1 MADNGEAVPSRRL
14 LTRSTSYIPYGEIF
28 VEESSAGWQSP
39 FYFNSKELDEETGLY
54 YYGARYLDPTGAMW
68 LSVDPVF
75 HAGTSPYAYCLG
87 NPVVMVDPDGR
98 DEWTVDQEGVIS
110 KIGENTDVDIFYGL
124 DSEGNRVSEISFSYR
139 TIESINEDF
148 KSYKDGD
155 FSLSYIN
162 VNNSD
167 SAKDLFEFLS
177 QPSSFDAEDNTGKEW
192 SLLIMDGENILSSS
206 HEPSCERAGYEIL
219 KNKTGE
225 CVLFEHYHC
234 HPNNNP
240 FPSGT
245 ADGNGDIPF
254 MKLLKKW
261 GIASD
266 VTLFSIYLPKEKRY
280 REYYENSTYEMPELE
295 IVAPRIYK

>member
-1 MADNGEAVPSRRL
+1 M
-14 LTRSTSYIPYGEIF
+14 
-28 VEESSAGWQSP
+28 
-39 FYFNSKELDEETGLY
+39 
-54 YYGARYLDPTGAMW
+54 
-68 LSVDPVF
+68 SV
-75 HAGTSPYAYCLG
+75 T
-87 NPVVMVDPDGR
+87 
-98 DEWTVDQEGVIS
+98 
-110 KIGENTDVDIFYGL
+110 
-124 DSEGNRVSEISFSYR
+124 
-139 TIESINEDF
+139 
-148 KSYKDGD
+148 
-155 FSLSYIN
+155 
-162 VNNSD
+162 
-167 SAKDLFEFLS
+167 
-177 QPSSFDAEDNTGKEW
+177 DNTGKEW

-280 REYYENSTYEMPELE
+280 REYYENSAYEMPELE